1 MEPGSPMSFQKISSR
16 LPSACLLAVALAFS
30 SESPA
35 DVPGLKK
42 VLETMADQKSVSP
55 AGEKT
60 DDKVARLQQWQKE
73 ARESQARFEDPA
85 AATSLP
91 AGITPVDLEERRSEA
106 EQTVLNTGRY
116 LKSLDVAVSESKAL
130 DDARKESAAWVG
142 FKDAPPYSI
151 LMLDELRNE
160 QDAVRGKLSSYES
173 SMVVFQRTLASLLA
187 ETRANEEAANKLP
200 VDGDDAVK
208 WKREASQAKAR
219 LLAVRAGLVQ
229 TNCEILGY
237 QIENTKTELALL
249 DRKIKIARSRTKFS
263 KEDLAKIETATSER
277 KAALA
282 KELDAVLK
290 RQKSAA
296 MSRKQ
301 EQAALDTLVASA
313 PEGKQPDGLD
323 LAKFRVDLANER
335 VDTLESVGE
344 GLENLSQLE
353 VIILNSYQE
362 RKAYYDAAKPEGR
375 AKSLLA
381 LNDLRDRLKAWQIF
395 LDNEVSGVNADL
407 NRLDS
412 RYASTDPADP
422 KAPLLVDQRKGKAEK
437 LAVYQRISRSV
448 ETQSK
453 LLDRWVEDFT
463 PRDKKTIDQQFSE
476 SAAGAWNFAKRIWSF
491 EVTSSEEKVEVQ
503 GQVFTTKVPVTL
515 GELLRALFF
524 FTLGYGILA
533 RIANRIQ
540 GTVTRRGHI
549 AEAQAK
555 TLRNWAMI
563 VAAVFLAI
571 GTLSLLK
578 IPITIFAFFGGALAI
593 GLGFGSQTLIKN
605 FICGIIVLFERKI
618 RVGDIVDVGG
628 LSGTVS
634 EINTRS
640 SVLRGGDGKETLV
653 PNSFFLENR
662 ITNLTL
668 SNRRVRRTLSVRAAL
683 GSSPQTVSTILKE
696 CVERHGLILKEPAPV
711 ITFEDFTDNAY
722 VFTAYYWTEFNDK
735 TNGDVV
741 ASDIRFMLEKRF
753 SEAGIDFAGAKQ
765 EFPMRTDQPL
775 QLEWVRR
782 PNSPLE

>member
-1 MEPGSPMSFQKISSR
+1 MSFRRIHPNLK
-16 LPSACLLAVALAFS
+16 LACLLAALVLS
-30 SESPA
+30 NESPA

-42 VLETMADQKSVSP
+42 VLETVADQKPTAPS
-55 AGEKT
+55 GEKP
-60 DDKVARLQQWQKE
+60 DDRLTRLQLWKKE
-73 ARESQARFEDPA
+73 AAESIARFDDPA

-91 AGITPVDLEERRSEA
+91 AGITPQDLEERRNEA
-106 EQTVLNTGRY
+106 ELTVQNIDRY

-130 DDARKESAAWVG
+130 EATRKESDAWIG
-142 FKDAPPYSI
+142 FKETPPYSI

-160 QDAVRGKLSSYES
+160 QDAMRGKLSSHES
-173 SMVVFQRTLASLLA
+173 SMVVFQRALAPLLV
-187 ETRANEEAANKLP
+187 ETRANEEVANKLP
-200 VDGDDAVK
+200 ADGDDAVK
-208 WKREASQAKAR
+208 WRRDALQAKAR
-219 LLAVRAGLVQ
+219 QFAVRAGLIQ
-229 TNCEILGY
+229 TSCEILGY
-237 QIENTKTELALL
+237 QIESTKVELALL
-249 DRKIKIARSRTKFS
+249 ERKIKVAKSSTRFG
-263 KEDLAKIETATSER
+263 KEDLAKVEAAGAER
-277 KAALA
+277 KAALT
-282 KELDAVLK
+282 KELDAIQK
-290 RQKSAA
+290 RQKSATTA
-296 MSRKQ
+296 RKQ
-301 EQAALDTLVASA
+301 EQTALDALLASA
-313 PEGKQPDGLD
+313 PEGKPPEGLD
-323 LAKFRVDLANER
+323 LAKFRMDLANER
-335 VDTLESVGE
+335 VDILESVAE
-344 GLENLSQLE
+344 GFENLRQLE
-353 VIILNSYQE
+353 AINLTSYQE
-362 RKAYYDAAKPEGR
+362 RKAWYDADKPAAR
-375 AKSLLA
+375 AKSLAA
-381 LNDLRDRLKAWQIF
+381 LSDLRDRLSAWQIF
-395 LDNEVSGVNADL
+395 IDNEISGVDADL
-407 NRLDS
+407 SRLDS
-412 RYASTDPADP
+412 RYASTGAADP
-422 KAPLLVDQRKGKAEK
+422 KAPLMVEQRKGKAEK

-448 ETQSK
+448 STQLK
-453 LLDRWVEDFT
+453 LLERWVLDFT
-463 PRDKKTIDQQFSE
+463 PREKKTINQQFTD
-476 SAAGAWNFAKRIWSF
+476 SAVGAWDLVKRIWSF

-503 GQVFTTKVPVTL
+503 GQVITTKVPVTL

-555 TLRNWAMI
+555 TLRNWTMI
-563 VAAVFLAI
+563 VVSVFLAI

-605 FICGIIVLFERKI
+605 FISGIIVLFERKI

-668 SNRRVRRTLSVRAAL
+668 SNRRVRRTLTVRAAH

-711 ITFEDFTDNAY
+711 ITFEDITDNAY
-722 VFTAYYWTEFNDK
+722 IFTAFYWTEFNDK

-753 SEAGIDFAGAKQ
+753 AESSVEFAGAKQ
-765 EFPMRTDQPL
+765 DFPVRTDQPL
-775 QLEWVRR
+775 QLEWVGK
-782 PNSPLE
+782 PDAPLQ